1 MFTDQQIIEHVFPQ
15 HCHAILYLLTTDE
28 NAVEKAVNCY
38 KRSKDSFLQ
47 DNSGKD
53 VGITKLFKL
62 LQKEISFPEVEGKHI
77 VFFSLSRRTQHNL
90 LRFIGEIDVDDHFS
104 RFLGVHKALLDPVG
118 RILFVR
124 ISDPGSTEIILSPP
138 AIARLEAM
146 CIGEENIFHEIAAK
160 EKQKILKP
168 LEADDNIFQKSTE
181 QSFEIQSDH
190 VEFEMHVDAKTVDR
204 EPAESA
210 VGDNGNNWLEKEH
223 LSEKMECAQ
232 EVANDDADEEI
243 FEDENMKGKKSYNI
257 HFKISNLDEESKI
270 SKLSELLVD
279 ATTSLE
285 NKKDTIFK
293 VITEPIIHSNE
304 PPSRLMNDFLVH
316 ICSAHSHIAC
326 RAILFPILIDTRFSD
341 IHADI
346 VKKLIST
353 TELNLNILSDS
364 LKLAFASDHLKL
376 TEAFLL
382 TVESILQQKPP
393 LGSVNI
399 GNILNYLKT
408 SSANFV
414 DSIAFMKVV
423 IVIMKNYGTILS
435 GYELLLQALIQMNN
449 TFLKKS
455 ALKMISNLTTKHG

>member
-1 MFTDQQIIEHVFPQ
+1 
-15 HCHAILYLLTTDE
+15 
-28 NAVEKAVNCY
+28 
-38 KRSKDSFLQ
+38 
-47 DNSGKD
+47 
-53 VGITKLFKL
+53 
-62 LQKEISFPEVEGKHI
+62 
-77 VFFSLSRRTQHNL
+77 
-90 LRFIGEIDVDDHFS
+90 
-104 RFLGVHKALLDPVG
+104 
-118 RILFVR
+118 
-124 ISDPGSTEIILSPP
+124 
-138 AIARLEAM
+138 
-146 CIGEENIFHEIAAK
+146 
-160 EKQKILKP
+160 
-168 LEADDNIFQKSTE
+168 
-181 QSFEIQSDH
+181 
-190 VEFEMHVDAKTVDR
+190 
-204 EPAESA
+204 
-210 VGDNGNNWLEKEH
+210 
-223 LSEKMECAQ
+223 
-232 EVANDDADEEI
+232 
-243 FEDENMKGKKSYNI
+243 
-257 HFKISNLDEESKI
+257 
-270 SKLSELLVD
+270 
-279 ATTSLE
+279 
-285 NKKDTIFK
+285 
-293 VITEPIIHSNE
+293 
-304 PPSRLMNDFLVH
+304 MNDFLVH